1 MLLFFKCMYV
11 NVCVP
16 KLCDE
21 SWMLVDEHAFAKK
34 THFTNL
40 YSWTECV

>member
-1 MLLFFKCMYV
+1 
-11 NVCVP
+11 
-16 KLCDE
+16 
-21 SWMLVDEHAFAKK
+21 MLVDEHAFAKK